1 MTAREK
7 IEDKL
12 AQLKERQEKK
22 REEERRQK
30 TQDPDYDDD
39 PFNVKKANKVVEVR
53 KKSRSRSLEKKQ
65 EVDKEAERRAK
76 VEALKARFKQRQ
88 KVEDDDGSD

>member
-30 TQDPDYDDD
+30 T
-39 PFNVKKANKVVEVR
+39 
-53 KKSRSRSLEKKQ
+53 
-65 EVDKEAERRAK
+65 
-76 VEALKARFKQRQ
+76 
-88 KVEDDDGSD
+88 